1 MTSHLALLPLS
12 IAPDHPAFA
21 GHFPGHPIVPGVVL
35 LDEALQCLASA
46 EGLEVVSLNVGVA
59 KFLLPVTP
67 GMSVGLAFK
76 QSVPGRYALEV
87 WASDADATAAPRLA
101 ATATV
106 SVSVQ
111 GPASADE
118 ARG

>member
-1 MTSHLALLPLS
+1 MTSQLALLPLP

-35 LDEALQCLASA
+35 LDEALQCLANA
-46 EGLEVVSLNVGVA
+46 EGLDVVSLNVGVA

-76 QSVPGRYALEV
+76 QLVPGRYALEV
-87 WASDADATAAPRLA
+87 WAGDVGPTAAPRLA

-106 SVSVQ
+106 SVQV
-111 GPASADE
+111 PAGADE
-118 ARG
+118 AQD